1 MKKLSILILINIIF
15 AQTSK
20 KANVT
25 IYKDGTALVKQEI
38 VWDNIPRGKSIIKYD
53 DIPKSIQKD
62 TPFISIENVQVLNQK
77 FVEKIFSSNDYF
89 SSKKGD
95 YITVKLK
102 NEKAVSGNLLEISSN
117 LLTIQSKY
125 SVRSFNR
132 DNIEYI
138 ETKDNISS
146 PNFSPYLQWEIKNNK
161 AGKVK
166 ASLVYKLGN
175 VSWDAIYRLTTNGQ
189 TEGELVVEGVIFNNS
204 SKDYFNANINLVE
217 GIINKSKPKQTN
229 NYSEMAM
236 SRSVVQKN
244 TPAELGDY
252 YIYSTGSIQNFT
264 SRENITVGIYGPL
277 NVNYEK
283 VYVFEN
289 FERQKKDEPLR
300 IEYTLS
306 NTEKDGLGIVLP
318 AGKVDIYT
326 NSNKGGFEFIGS
338 DNIGQ
343 VPKGESSKIQAGY
356 ASDITGKR
364 KVINYDR
371 QRKSEEA
378 VIEVAL
384 NNSKSETVSVKVVER
399 INGDWVI
406 RDPSHDYIKEDAS
419 TIHFLIDVEPGKKE
433 FITYTYRKEWK

>member
-77 FVEKIFSSNDYF
+77 FVEKIFSSNNYF

-132 DNIEYI
+132 SNIEYI
-138 ETKDNISS
+138 ETKDNISA

-217 GIINKSKPKQTN
+217 GIINKSKPKQAN
-229 NYSEMAM
+229 IYSEMAM

-356 ASDITGKR
+356 AFDITGKR

-384 NNSKSETVSVKVVER
+384 NNSKSETASVKVVEH

>member
-38 VWDNIPRGKSIIKYD
+38 VWDNIPKGKSIIKYD

-138 ETKDNISS
+138 ETKDNISA

-217 GIINKSKPKQTN
+217 GIINKSKPKQAN
-229 NYSEMAM
+229 NYSEMAI
-236 SRSVVQKN
+236 SRNVVQKN

-356 ASDITGKR
+356 AFDITGKR

-384 NNSKSETVSVKVVER
+384 NNSKSETASVKVVEH

>member
-138 ETKDNISS
+138 ETKDNISA

-217 GIINKSKPKQTN
+217 GIINKGKPKQTN

-244 TPAELGDY
+244 TPSELGDY

-356 ASDITGKR
+356 AFDITGKR

-384 NNSKSETVSVKVVER
+384 NNSKSETASVKVVEH

>member
-38 VWDNIPRGKSIIKYD
+38 VWDNIPKGRSIIKYD

-138 ETKDNISS
+138 ETKDNISA
-146 PNFSPYLQWEIKNNK
+146 PNFSPYLQWEIKSNK

-166 ASLVYKLGN
+166 GSLVYKLGN

-356 ASDITGKR
+356 AFDITGKR

-384 NNSKSETVSVKVVER
+384 NNSKSETASVKVVEH

>member
-38 VWDNIPRGKSIIKYD
+38 VWDNIPKGKSILKYD

-102 NEKAVSGNLLEISSN
+102 NEKAVSGNLLEISSS

-138 ETKDNISS
+138 ETKDNISA

-236 SRSVVQKN
+236 ARSVVQKN

-252 YIYSTGSIQNFT
+252 YIYSAGSIQNFT

-356 ASDITGKR
+356 AFDITGKR

-384 NNSKSETVSVKVVER
+384 NNSKSETASVKVVEH

-433 FITYTYRKEWK
+433 FITYTYRKEWN

>member
-38 VWDNIPRGKSIIKYD
+38 VWDNIPKGKSIIKYD

-77 FVEKIFSSNDYF
+77 FVEKIFSSNNYF

-138 ETKDNISS
+138 ETKDNISA

-217 GIINKSKPKQTN
+217 GIINKSKPKQAN
-229 NYSEMAM
+229 NYSEMAI

-356 ASDITGKR
+356 AFDITGKR

-384 NNSKSETVSVKVVER
+384 NNSKSETASVKVVEH

>member
-38 VWDNIPRGKSIIKYD
+38 VWDNIPKGKSIIKYD

-77 FVEKIFSSNDYF
+77 FVEKIFSSNNYF

-132 DNIEYI
+132 NNIEYI
-138 ETKDNISS
+138 ETKDNISA

-356 ASDITGKR
+356 AFDITGKR

-384 NNSKSETVSVKVVER
+384 NNSKSETASVKVVEH

>member
-1 MKKLSILILINIIF
+1 MKKLSIIILINITF
-15 AQTSK
+15 AQTSE

-38 VWDNIPRGKSIIKYD
+38 VWDNIPKGKSIIKYD

-132 DNIEYI
+132 NNIEYI
-138 ETKDNISS
+138 ETKDNISA

-161 AGKVK
+161 AGRVK

-384 NNSKSETVSVKVVER
+384 NNSKSETASVKVVEH

>member
-38 VWDNIPRGKSIIKYD
+38 VWDNIPKGKSIIKYD

-77 FVEKIFSSNDYF
+77 FVEKIFSSNGYF

-102 NEKAVSGNLLEISSN
+102 NEKAVSGTLLEISSN

-132 DNIEYI
+132 NNIEYI
-138 ETKDNISS
+138 ETKDNISA

-161 AGKVK
+161 AGKVN
-166 ASLVYKLGN
+166 ASLVYKLEN
-175 VSWDAIYRLTTNGQ
+175 VSWDAIYRLTTNGE

-244 TPAELGDY
+244 APAELGDY

-356 ASDITGKR
+356 AFDITGKR

-378 VIEVAL
+378 VIELGL
-384 NNSKSETVSVKVVER
+384 NNSKSETASVKVVEH

-406 RDPSHDYIKEDAS
+406 KDPSHNYIKEDAS

>member
-38 VWDNIPRGKSIIKYD
+38 VWDNIPKGKSIIKYD

-77 FVEKIFSSNDYF
+77 FVEKIFSSNNYF

-95 YITVKLK
+95 YVTVKLK

-132 DNIEYI
+132 NNIEYI
-138 ETKDNISS
+138 ETKDNISA

-217 GIINKSKPKQTN
+217 GIINKGKPKQTN

-356 ASDITGKR
+356 AFDITGKR

-384 NNSKSETVSVKVVER
+384 NNSKSETASVKVVEH

>member
-38 VWDNIPRGKSIIKYD
+38 VWDNVPKGKSIIKYD

-62 TPFISIENVQVLNQK
+62 TPFISIENAQVLNQK
-77 FVEKIFSSNDYF
+77 FVEKIFSSNNYF

-138 ETKDNISS
+138 ETKDNISA

-356 ASDITGKR
+356 AFDITGKR

-384 NNSKSETVSVKVVER
+384 NNSKSETASVKVVEH

>member
-1 MKKLSILILINIIF
+1 MKKLSIFILINIIF
-15 AQTSK
+15 AQTSE

-38 VWDNIPRGKSIIKYD
+38 VWDNIPKGKSIIKYD

-62 TPFISIENVQVLNQK
+62 TPFISMENVQVLNQK
-77 FVEKIFSSNDYF
+77 FVENIFSSNDYF

-102 NEKAVSGNLLEISSN
+102 NEKAVSGNLLEISSS

-138 ETKDNISS
+138 ETKDNISA

-217 GIINKSKPKQTN
+217 GIINKGKPKQTN
-229 NYSEMAM
+229 NYSEIAM

-364 KVINYDR
+364 KVINYDK

-384 NNSKSETVSVKVVER
+384 NNSKSEIASVKVVEH

-406 RDPSHDYIKEDAS
+406 KDPSHDYIKEDAS

>member
-38 VWDNIPRGKSIIKYD
+38 VWDNIPKGKSIIKYD

-62 TPFISIENVQVLNQK
+62 TPFISIENVQVLNQR

-138 ETKDNISS
+138 ETKDNISA
-146 PNFSPYLQWEIKNNK
+146 PNFSPYLQWEIKSNK

-166 ASLVYKLGN
+166 GSLVYKLGN

-204 SKDYFNANINLVE
+204 SKDYFNADINLVE

-356 ASDITGKR
+356 AFDITGKR

-384 NNSKSETVSVKVVER
+384 NNSKSETASVKVVEH

>member
-38 VWDNIPRGKSIIKYD
+38 VWDNIPKGKSIIKYD

-77 FVEKIFSSNDYF
+77 FVEKIFSTNNYF

-102 NEKAVSGNLLEISSN
+102 NEKAVSGNLLEISNS

-138 ETKDNISS
+138 ETKDNISA

-175 VSWDAIYRLTTNGQ
+175 VSWDAIYRLTTNEQ

-204 SKDYFNANINLVE
+204 SKDYFNANINLIE

-236 SRSVVQKN
+236 SRSVMQKN

-356 ASDITGKR
+356 AFDITGKR

-384 NNSKSETVSVKVVER
+384 NNSKSETASVKVVEH

-419 TIHFLIDVEPGKKE
+419 TIHFLIDVEPSKKE

>member
-20 KANVT
+20 KADVT

-38 VWDNIPRGKSIIKYD
+38 VWDNIPKGKSIIKYD

-77 FVEKIFSSNDYF
+77 FVEKIFSSNNYF

-132 DNIEYI
+132 DHIEYV
-138 ETKDNISS
+138 ETKDNINA

-161 AGKVK
+161 AGKVQ
-166 ASLVYKLGN
+166 ASLLYKLGN

-189 TEGELVVEGVIFNNS
+189 TEGELIVEGVIFNSS

-217 GIINKSKPKQTN
+217 GIINKSKPKQIN
-229 NYSEMAM
+229 NYNEMAM
-236 SRSVVQKN
+236 SRSAVQKN

-252 YIYSTGSIQNFT
+252 YIYSAGSIQNFT
-264 SRENITVGIYGPL
+264 SGENITIGIYGPL

-289 FERQKKDEPLR
+289 IERQKKDEPLR

-356 ASDITGKR
+356 AFDINGKR

-384 NNSKSETVSVKVVER
+384 NNSKSETASVKVVEH

-406 RDPSHDYIKEDAS
+406 RDSSHDYIKEDAS

>member
-38 VWDNIPRGKSIIKYD
+38 VWDNIPKGKSIIKYD

-102 NEKAVSGNLLEISSN
+102 NEKAVSGNLLEISSSV
-117 LLTIQSKY
+117 LTIQSKY

-138 ETKDNISS
+138 ETKDNISA

-356 ASDITGKR
+356 AFDITGKR

-384 NNSKSETVSVKVVER
+384 NNSKSETASVKVVEH

>member
-38 VWDNIPRGKSIIKYD
+38 VWNNIPKGKSIIKYD

-62 TPFISIENVQVLNQK
+62 TPFISIENAQVLNQR

-132 DNIEYI
+132 NNIEYI
-138 ETKDNISS
+138 ETKDNISA

-189 TEGELVVEGVIFNNS
+189 TEGELIVEGVIFNNS

-217 GIINKSKPKQTN
+217 GIINKGKPKQTN

-356 ASDITGKR
+356 AFDITGKR

-384 NNSKSETVSVKVVER
+384 NNSKSETASVKVVEH

>member
-38 VWDNIPRGKSIIKYD
+38 VWDNVPKGKSIIKYD

-77 FVEKIFSSNDYF
+77 FVEKIFSSNNYF

-102 NEKAVSGNLLEISSN
+102 NEKAVSGNLLEISSS

-132 DNIEYI
+132 DNIDYI
-138 ETKDNISS
+138 ETKDNISA

-236 SRSVVQKN
+236 SRNVVQKN

-289 FERQKKDEPLR
+289 FERQKKDEPLS

-384 NNSKSETVSVKVVER
+384 NNSKSETASVKVVEH

-406 RDPSHDYIKEDAS
+406 KDPSHNYIKEDAS

>member
-38 VWDNIPRGKSIIKYD
+38 VWNNIPKGKSIIKYD

-77 FVEKIFSSNDYF
+77 FVEKIFSTNNYF

-95 YITVKLK
+95 YITVKLR
-102 NEKAVSGNLLEISSN
+102 NEKAVSGTLLEISSN

-132 DNIEYI
+132 NNIEYI
-138 ETKDNISS
+138 ETKDNISA

-189 TEGELVVEGVIFNNS
+189 TKGELVVEGVIFNNS
-204 SKDYFNANINLVE
+204 SKDYLNANINLVE

-289 FERQKKDEPLR
+289 FERQKKDEPLI

-356 ASDITGKR
+356 AFDITGKR

-384 NNSKSETVSVKVVER
+384 NNSKSETASVKVVEH

-406 RDPSHDYIKEDAS
+406 KDPSHNYIKEDAS

>member
-38 VWDNIPRGKSIIKYD
+38 VWDNIPKGKSIIKYD

-77 FVEKIFSSNDYF
+77 FVEKIFSTNNYF

-95 YITVKLK
+95 YITVKLR

-132 DNIEYI
+132 NNIEYI
-138 ETKDNISS
+138 ETKDNISA
-146 PNFSPYLQWEIKNNK
+146 PNFSPYLQWEIKNSK

-166 ASLVYKLGN
+166 ASLVYKLEN
-175 VSWDAIYRLTTNGQ
+175 VSWDAIYRLTTNGE

-229 NYSEMAM
+229 NYSEMTM

-244 TPAELGDY
+244 APAELGDY

-356 ASDITGKR
+356 AFDITGKR
-364 KVINYDR
+364 KVINYER

-384 NNSKSETVSVKVVER
+384 NNSKSETASVKIIEH
-399 INGDWVI
+399 ISGDWVI
-406 RDPSHDYIKEDAS
+406 KDPSHNYIKEDAS

>member
-38 VWDNIPRGKSIIKYD
+38 VWDNIPKGKSIIKYD

-77 FVEKIFSSNDYF
+77 FVEKIFSSNNYF

-102 NEKAVSGNLLEISSN
+102 NEKAVSGNLLEISSSV
-117 LLTIQSKY
+117 LTIQSKY

-138 ETKDNISS
+138 ETKDNISA

-217 GIINKSKPKQTN
+217 GIINKSKPKQAN

-356 ASDITGKR
+356 AFDITGKR

-384 NNSKSETVSVKVVER
+384 NNSKSETASVKVVEH

>member
-38 VWDNIPRGKSIIKYD
+38 VWDNIPKGKSIIKYD

-77 FVEKIFSSNDYF
+77 FVEKIFSSNNYF

-138 ETKDNISS
+138 ETKDNISA

-217 GIINKSKPKQTN
+217 GIINKGKPKQTN

-244 TPAELGDY
+244 TPTELGDY

-356 ASDITGKR
+356 AFDITGKR

-384 NNSKSETVSVKVVER
+384 NNSKSETASVKVVEH

>member
-38 VWDNIPRGKSIIKYD
+38 VWDNVPKGKSIIKYD

-77 FVEKIFSSNDYF
+77 FVEKIFSSNNYF

-102 NEKAVSGNLLEISSN
+102 NEKAVSGNLLEISSS

-132 DNIEYI
+132 DNIDYI
-138 ETKDNISS
+138 ETKDNISA

-189 TEGELVVEGVIFNNS
+189 TEGELVVEGVISNNS

-236 SRSVVQKN
+236 SRNVVQKN

-326 NSNKGGFEFIGS
+326 ISNKGGFEFIGS

-384 NNSKSETVSVKVVER
+384 NNSKSETASVKVVEH

-406 RDPSHDYIKEDAS
+406 KDPSHNYIKEDAS

-433 FITYTYRKEWK
+433 FITYTYRKEWN

>member
-38 VWDNIPRGKSIIKYD
+38 VWDNIPRGRSILKYD

-77 FVEKIFSSNDYF
+77 FVEKIFSSNNYF

-138 ETKDNISS
+138 ETKDNISA
-146 PNFSPYLQWEIKNNK
+146 PNFSPYLQWEIKSNK

-166 ASLVYKLGN
+166 GSLVYKLGN

-356 ASDITGKR
+356 AFDITGKR

-384 NNSKSETVSVKVVER
+384 NNSKSETASVKVVEH

>member
-38 VWDNIPRGKSIIKYD
+38 VWDNIPKGKSIIKYD

-77 FVEKIFSSNDYF
+77 FVEKIFSSNNYF

-138 ETKDNISS
+138 ETKDNISA

-289 FERQKKDEPLR
+289 FERQKKDEPLI

-356 ASDITGKR
+356 AFDITGKR

-384 NNSKSETVSVKVVER
+384 NNSKSETASVKVVEH

>member
-77 FVEKIFSSNDYF
+77 FVEKIFSTNDYF

-132 DNIEYI
+132 NNIEYI
-138 ETKDNISS
+138 ETKDNISA

-189 TEGELVVEGVIFNNS
+189 TEGELIVEGVIFNNS

-217 GIINKSKPKQTN
+217 GIINKGKPKQTN

-289 FERQKKDEPLR
+289 FERQKKDEPLI

-384 NNSKSETVSVKVVER
+384 NNSKSETASVKVVEH

>member
-38 VWDNIPRGKSIIKYD
+38 VWDNIPKGKSIIKYD

-117 LLTIQSKY
+117 SLTIQSKY
-125 SVRSFNR
+125 SVRRFNR

-138 ETKDNISS
+138 ETKDNISA
-146 PNFSPYLQWEIKNNK
+146 PNFSPYLQWEIKSNK

-166 ASLVYKLGN
+166 GSLVYKLGN

-217 GIINKSKPKQTN
+217 GVINKSKPKQAN

-384 NNSKSETVSVKVVER
+384 NNSKSETASVKVVEH

>member
-1 MKKLSILILINIIF
+1 MKKFSILILINIIF

-38 VWDNIPRGKSIIKYD
+38 VWDNVPKGKSIIKYD

-77 FVEKIFSSNDYF
+77 FVEKIFSSNNYF

-102 NEKAVSGNLLEISSN
+102 NEKAVSGNLLEISSS

-132 DNIEYI
+132 DNIDYI
-138 ETKDNISS
+138 ETKDNISA

-175 VSWDAIYRLTTNGQ
+175 VSWDSIYRLTTNGQ

-236 SRSVVQKN
+236 SRNVVQKN

-252 YIYSTGSIQNFT
+252 YIYSTGSIKNFT

-384 NNSKSETVSVKVVER
+384 NNSKSEIVSVKVVAH

-406 RDPSHDYIKEDAS
+406 KDPSHDYIKEDAS

>member
-38 VWDNIPRGKSIIKYD
+38 VWNNIPKGESIIKYD

-62 TPFISIENVQVLNQK
+62 TPFISIDNVQVLNQK
-77 FVEKIFSSNDYF
+77 FVEKIFSSNNYF

-102 NEKAVSGNLLEISSN
+102 NEKAVSGTLLEISSN

-132 DNIEYI
+132 NNIEYI
-138 ETKDNISS
+138 ETKDNISA

-166 ASLVYKLGN
+166 ASLVYKLEN
-175 VSWDAIYRLTTNGQ
+175 VSWDAIYRLTTNGE
-189 TEGELVVEGVIFNNS
+189 TKGELVVEGVIFNNS
-204 SKDYFNANINLVE
+204 SKDYLNANINLVE

-236 SRSVVQKN
+236 SRSLVQKN
-244 TPAELGDY
+244 APAELGDY

-356 ASDITGKR
+356 AFDITGKR

-384 NNSKSETVSVKVVER
+384 NNSKSETASVKVVEH

-406 RDPSHDYIKEDAS
+406 KDPSHNYIKEDAS

>member
-1 MKKLSILILINIIF
+1 MKKLSILILINLIF

-38 VWDNIPRGKSIIKYD
+38 VWDNIPKGKSIIKYD

-77 FVEKIFSSNDYF
+77 FVEKIFSSNNYF

-102 NEKAVSGNLLEISSN
+102 NEKAVSGNLLEISSS

-229 NYSEMAM
+229 NYSEMSM

-252 YIYSTGSIQNFT
+252 YIYSTGSIQSFT
-264 SRENITVGIYGPL
+264 SGENITVGIYGPL

-356 ASDITGKR
+356 AFDITGKR

-384 NNSKSETVSVKVVER
+384 NNSKSETASVKVVEH

>member
-1 MKKLSILILINIIF
+1 MKKLFILILINIIF

-77 FVEKIFSSNDYF
+77 FVEKIFSSNNYF

-132 DNIEYI
+132 NNIEYI
-138 ETKDNISS
+138 ETKDNISA

-161 AGKVK
+161 AGRVK

-189 TEGELVVEGVIFNNS
+189 TEGELIVEGVIFNNS

-217 GIINKSKPKQTN
+217 GIINKGKPKQTN

-356 ASDITGKR
+356 AFDITGKR
-364 KVINYDR
+364 KVINYAR

-384 NNSKSETVSVKVVER
+384 NNSKSETASVKVVEH

>member
-38 VWDNIPRGKSIIKYD
+38 VWDNIPKGKSIIKYD

-77 FVEKIFSSNDYF
+77 FVEKIFSTNNYF

-95 YITVKLK
+95 YITVKLR

-138 ETKDNISS
+138 ETKDNISA

-289 FERQKKDEPLR
+289 FERQKKDEPLI

-356 ASDITGKR
+356 AFDITGKR

-384 NNSKSETVSVKVVER
+384 NNSKSETASVKVVEH